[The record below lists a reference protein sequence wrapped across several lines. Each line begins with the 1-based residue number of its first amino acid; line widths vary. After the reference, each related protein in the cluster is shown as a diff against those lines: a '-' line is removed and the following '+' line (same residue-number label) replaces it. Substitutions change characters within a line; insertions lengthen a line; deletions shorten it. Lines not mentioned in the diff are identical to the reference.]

1 MHETVIYLLYLY
13 KIFVDIYQYG
23 FQVSQP
29 HRFRIAGTFDPKI
42 VKNTI
47 ETTTKI
53 QGSFKF
59 RQKFL

>member
-1 MHETVIYLLYLY
+1 MHETVIHLLYLY

-29 HRFRIAGTFDPKI
+29 HRLRIAGTYDPKI

-47 ETTTKI
+47 EATTKI
-53 QGSFKF
+53 QRAFKS